1 MENPG
6 AILQRAQQNR
16 RHNTPPP
23 QSVQQPEPTHKPAL
37 AYKSGHANYNAL
49 MRSHDR
55 MNSRHISPQGKT

>member
-16 RHNTPPP
+16 RQIKPIL
-23 QSVQQPEPTHKPAL
+23 QPEQLPKPVPKSTL
-37 AYKSGHANYNAL
+37 ASKSGHANYNAL

-55 MNSRHISPQGKT
+55 MNSRHISPQAKT